1 MVNQSKI
8 AVMQPYIFPY
18 IGYFQLIKTADV
30 FVFYNDVNF
39 IVRGWINRNRILN
52 NNNAY
57 FFTIGC
63 KKISQNKRICDTE
76 LYFKQKQKIKL
87 LNTIYHNYSRAPFF
101 EPVYNIFKET
111 INSSVS
117 YIDELAISSVK
128 NICQF
133 LSIKTVFKSS
143 KNLYGNDDLK
153 GPERLI
159 DICLKE
165 KKSEYIN
172 LIGAKN
178 IYKKEY
184 FIKRGIKLK
193 FLKSNLCSYSQF
205 KSPFVPMLS
214 IIDVLMFNGSKK
226 TKMLLSKYELI

>member
-1 MVNQSKI
+1 MINHSKI

-18 IGYFQLIKTADV
+18 IGYFQLIKTTDI

-52 NNNAY
+52 NNNEY

-63 KKISQNKRICDTE
+63 EKISQNKRICDTK
-76 LYFKQKQKIKL
+76 LHFKQKQKTKL
-87 LNTIYHNYSRAPFF
+87 LNTIYHNYSKAPFF

-111 INSSVS
+111 INSSVDF
-117 YIDELAISSVK
+117 IADLAISSVK

-143 KNLYGNDDLK
+143 ENLYGNHDLR
-153 GPERLI
+153 GPDRLI

-165 KKSEYIN
+165 NKSVYIN

-178 IYKKEY
+178 IYNKEY
-184 FIKRGIKLK
+184 FIQRGIELK
-193 FLKSNLCSYSQF
+193 FLKSNLFSYSQF
-205 KSPFVPMLS
+205 KSPFIPMLS
-214 IIDVLMFNGSKK
+214 IIDVLMFNGRDK
-226 TKMLLSKYELI
+226 TNMFLSKYELI